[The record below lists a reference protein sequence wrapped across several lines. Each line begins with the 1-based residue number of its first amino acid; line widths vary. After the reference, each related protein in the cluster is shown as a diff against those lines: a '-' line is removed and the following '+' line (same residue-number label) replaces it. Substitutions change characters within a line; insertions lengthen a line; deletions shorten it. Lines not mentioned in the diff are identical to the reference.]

1 MCPSRRI
8 SMIDAMTTHAPQRP
22 SRSTRWG
29 IVALVIVPSV
39 VVSATM
45 LMLYLVVLPLFPAVH
60 QYYFPE
66 STATYATYR
75 VAILGHIVFASIA
88 LVVGP
93 LNLYNGL
100 RRRHRRVHSRV
111 GAVYAIAVSVAGT
124 CALFMSFHAYAGT
137 LPGGRFLITSGLFT
151 LGCVWVGTL
160 GLAVR
165 AIAVQRDVDRHAFWM
180 IVNVSATYSAV
191 LFRLLNLAIVSM
203 GRFEL
208 LYPLLGWLGWVPSVA
223 IGVLLARHR
232 SRLQAA
238 RRGRPRRTPT
248 PLHTAPFPGDARVAT
263 TSLQVPGEEPSRA
276 VHLEPRCTAVPTQVG
291 VQRLLLGAER
301 VEQIQDRLPFH
312 PFVVPL
318 HEELQRNGDLP
329 GLLAQG
335 VGHEGL
341 GEEGGGRDSRLD
353 HRQPDADGDH
363 AVVTHR
369 AVDLGQREE
378 RVQGGPPFRDRSLD
392 QRDDEVGDD
401 LVDRLAGL

>member
-1 MCPSRRI
+1 
-8 SMIDAMTTHAPQRP
+8 MIDAMTTHAPQRP

-100 RRRHRRVHSRV
+100 RRRHRRVHRRV

-180 IVNVSATYSAV
+180 IVNVSATFSAV
-191 LFRLLNLAIVSM
+191 FFRLGNGVIVAL
-203 GRFEL
+203 GRFDQ

-223 IGVLLARHR
+223 IGVLLARR
-232 SRLQAA
+232 YVAG
-238 RRGRPRRTPT
+238 RGRRRIP
-248 PLHTAPFPGDARVAT
+248 AVAT
-263 TSLQVPGEEPSRA
+263 PAAL
-276 VHLEPRCTAVPTQVG
+276 
-291 VQRLLLGAER
+291 
-301 VEQIQDRLPFH
+301 VE
-312 PFVVPL
+312 
-318 HEELQRNGDLP
+318 
-329 GLLAQG
+329 
-335 VGHEGL
+335 
-341 GEEGGGRDSRLD
+341 
-353 HRQPDADGDH
+353 
-363 AVVTHR
+363 VTR
-369 AVDLGQREE
+369 
-378 RVQGGPPFRDRSLD
+378 
-392 QRDDEVGDD
+392 
-401 LVDRLAGL
+401 